1 MMRRPERA
9 PDHRTQKTWE
19 ERRTVQREEQT
30 GSTLAA
36 DRIGRLPLA
45 GMGEGWQ
52 RRTKVCVAGTLVQG
66 FFLSFLIKVNLG
78 TDPYT
83 FMNVS
88 IADRIGWTFGNWQLT
103 INAVLLLFVVLTS
116 RLRYLG
122 FGTLAN
128 MVLIGYTADLGRYLW
143 TRLFPAAVFTE
154 AATRI
159 PIFAV
164 ALIGF
169 LIAAAVYMNAGMG
182 LSPYDA
188 PPSILHEHAGKLPYF
203 IVRIVWD
210 YGAVLIGVLVGGTPT
225 VSNLIMAIALGPVV
239 TLIGKVMRRG
249 RTQEN
254 S

>member
-1 MMRRPERA
+1 MSVAEKVG
-9 PDHRTQKTWE
+9 H
-19 ERRTVQREEQT
+19 
-30 GSTLAA
+30 
-36 DRIGRLPLA
+36 LPLA

-52 RRTKVCVAGTLVQG
+52 KRTKFCLAGVLVQG

-88 IADRIGWTFGNWQLT
+88 LADRIGWTFGNWQLT
-103 INAVLLLFVVLTS
+103 INAVLLVFVLLTS

-128 MVLIGYTADLGRYLW
+128 MVLIGYTADLGCYLW
-143 TRLFPAAVFTE
+143 NRLLPAAVFTE

-159 PIFAV
+159 PIFVA

-169 LIAAAVYMNAGMG
+169 LTAAAVYMNAGMG

-188 PPSILHEHAGKLPYF
+188 PPCILHEYAGKVPYF
-203 IVRIVWD
+203 IIRIVWD
-210 YGAVLIGVLVGGTPT
+210 YAAVLVGMLAGGTPT
-225 VSNLIMAIALGPVV
+225 VSNLIMAVALGPVI
-239 TLIGKVMRRG
+239 TLIGKAMRRVL
-249 RTQEN
+249 E
-254 S
+254 

>member
-1 MMRRPERA
+1 MQAE
-9 PDHRTQKTWE
+9 TQT
-19 ERRTVQREEQT
+19 QT
-30 GSTLAA
+30 GEQGESTSMSE
-36 DRIGRLPLA
+36 RIGRLPLA

-52 RRTKVCVAGTLVQG
+52 KRTKVCIAGVLVQG
-66 FFLSFLIKVNLG
+66 FFLSFLLKVNLG

-88 IADRIGWTFGNWQLT
+88 IADRIGWSFGNWQLT
-103 INAVLLLFVVLTS
+103 INAALLIIVLLTS

-128 MVLIGYTADLGRYLW
+128 MVLIGYTADLGSFLW

-188 PPSILHEHAGKLPYF
+188 PPSVLHEPAGKLPYF
-203 IVRIVWD
+203 ILRIIWD
-210 YGAVLIGVLVGGTPT
+210 YGAVLIGVLAGGTPT
-225 VSNLIMAIALGPVV
+225 VSNLIMAIALGPII
-239 TLIGKVMRRG
+239 TMIGKAMRR
-249 RTQEN
+249 TMA
-254 S
+254 

>member
-1 MMRRPERA
+1 MQ
-9 PDHRTQKTWE
+9 T
-19 ERRTVQREEQT
+19 EEQT
-30 GSTLAA
+30 ESTLAA

-52 RRTKVCVAGTLVQG
+52 KRTKVCVAGTLVQG

-88 IADRIGWTFGNWQLT
+88 IADRIGWTFGNWQLLM
-103 INAVLLLFVVLTS
+103 NAVLLLFVLLTS

-128 MVLIGYTADLGRYLW
+128 MVLIGYTADLGSYLW
-143 TRLFPAAVFTE
+143 TRLFPAAAFTE
-154 AATRI
+154 AASRI
-159 PIFAV
+159 PIFAA

-188 PPSILHEHAGKLPYF
+188 PPSILHEHAGRLPYF

-210 YGAVLIGVLVGGTPT
+210 YGAVLIGVLAGGTPT

-239 TLIGKVMRRG
+239 TLIGKAMRRG
-249 RTQEN
+249 MAQEN

>member
-1 MMRRPERA
+1 MQAE
-9 PDHRTQKTWE
+9 TQT
-19 ERRTVQREEQT
+19 QT
-30 GSTLAA
+30 GEQDGSTSVSE
-36 DRIGRLPLA
+36 RIGRLPLA

-52 RRTKVCVAGTLVQG
+52 KRTKVCIAGVLVQG
-66 FFLSFLIKVNLG
+66 FFLSFLLKVNLG

-88 IADRIGWTFGNWQLT
+88 IADRIGWSFGNWQLT
-103 INAVLLLFVVLTS
+103 INAALLIIVLLTS

-128 MVLIGYTADLGRYLW
+128 MVLIGYTADLGSFLW

-188 PPSILHEHAGKLPYF
+188 PPSVLHEHAGKLPYF
-203 IVRIVWD
+203 ILRIIWD
-210 YGAVLIGVLVGGTPT
+210 YGAVLIGVLAGGTPT
-225 VSNLIMAIALGPVV
+225 VSNLIMAIALGPII
-239 TLIGKVMRRG
+239 TMIGKAMRR
-249 RTQEN
+249 TMA
-254 S
+254 

>member
-1 MMRRPERA
+1 MQAE
-9 PDHRTQKTWE
+9 TQT
-19 ERRTVQREEQT
+19 QT
-30 GSTLAA
+30 GEQGESTSVSE
-36 DRIGRLPLA
+36 RIGRLPLA

-52 RRTKVCVAGTLVQG
+52 KRTKVCIAGVLVQG
-66 FFLSFLIKVNLG
+66 FFLSFLLKVNLG

-88 IADRIGWTFGNWQLT
+88 IADRIGWSFGNWQLT
-103 INAVLLLFVVLTS
+103 INAALLIIVLLTS

-128 MVLIGYTADLGRYLW
+128 MVLIGYTADLGSFLW

-188 PPSILHEHAGKLPYF
+188 PPSVLHEHAGKLPYF
-203 IVRIVWD
+203 ILRIIWD
-210 YGAVLIGVLVGGTPT
+210 YGAVLIGVLAGGTPT
-225 VSNLIMAIALGPVV
+225 VSNLIMAIALGPII
-239 TLIGKVMRRG
+239 TMIGKAMRR
-249 RTQEN
+249 TMA
-254 S
+254 